1 MLARI
6 FTRLFY
12 AVIFFALGVWAAP
25 SLGPVSSTLS
35 SGIDKGVVWTVA
47 TAQAVWDWADIR
59 IGADVRETPRP
70 VPAQP
75 APAAKVAAPAPAPVQ
90 PAAPAKVATPAPAP
104 APTAAP
110 APAAKPAAAPMASA
124 AEAVERAR
132 AAWGRGDTAG
142 AIRAYEEA
150 AASRMDDIALN
161 GELGNAYWSLGR
173 QAEAAKAYHRA
184 AVAMIAT
191 GRAEEAGRLVDP
203 IRKGDAALAD
213 DLTRRL
219 GR

>member
-1 MLARI
+1 MTARI

-25 SLGPVSSTLS
+25 SLGPVSSS
-35 SGIDKGVVWTVA
+35 IDKGVAWVVA
-47 TAQAVWDWADIR
+47 NAQAAWDWADIR
-59 IGADVRETPRP
+59 IGSDVKEAPRTASA
-70 VPAQP
+70 PAQP
-75 APAAKVAAPAPAPVQ
+75 APAAKVAAPTPAAAPV
-90 PAAPAKVATPAPAP
+90 PANAAAP
-104 APTAAP
+104 APTVAAKP
-110 APAAKPAAAPMASA
+110 APAAPTARAPVAGA
-124 AEAVERAR
+124 GDAVERAR
-132 AAWGRGDTAG
+132 AAWGRGDSAG

-173 QAEAAKAYHRA
+173 QAEAAKAFHRA
-184 AVAMIAT
+184 AVALIAT

-203 IRKGDAALAD
+203 IRKGDPALAD
-213 DLTRRL
+213 DLARRL